1 MSLNILVSSKNKKA
15 SDNNSHFTV
24 ELKQDFV
31 INDDEE
37 AYISMSSF
45 NIIKSFYA
53 VQAGLNDQ
61 FVVKYKVLGVVTE
74 SHTRFITP
82 GNYDVN
88 TLMSEIQALL
98 NGALFEI
105 SYDAKKNKFLFKN
118 IFQLDA
124 DVYLQCINCGD
135 LLGFHNGQETLIH
148 KENGTYSDKF
158 VNISGFTSMVL
169 KIGGDIDLQN
179 SVSNIQ
185 QHEFHVDKILGIV
198 PIGDVAPMDMISY
211 NDTTMAFKNRI
222 LNRKISSFDITI
234 SNENGDEF
242 VGLDNWIMTL
252 KIEKSVVYKQE
263 QNIALYLHNIEFYL
277 MSLYSYLDIPSRLTF
292 DDVYTAYR
300 R

>member
-31 INDDEE
+31 IDDDEE

-61 FVVKYKVLGVVTE
+61 FVVKYKIMGVVTE

-252 KIEKSVVYKQE
+252 KIEKNVVYKQE